1 MSDEDSLPP
10 YLKTLQRIRNEKNAK
25 HKREAAQLNFEIA
38 QGKQLYGIE
47 MRGAPYLE
55 TAQGRVNSSKIE
67 ELKGN
72 KAKLLK
78 EIADRRAELHKEDTS
93 LTEAEREQ
101 ILKEIQERMG
111 EIGRLNDTSG
121 TITTGMEE
129 EERKRARFRN
139 LGEEALAITAAQ
151 RALNFNTGAFSR
163 VKPLAHSPPAM
174 GAFLKD
180 VRTEPSAYYI
190 GNTRVKLR
198 TDPLFTSVQNYC
210 FSERPTEFNRERFMT
225 LCDAGEVDIRD
236 KFNCTPLMYVS
247 ALGNRECMERLMV
260 NHADPNA
267 QDEDGNTPLIF
278 AAGDHLPRGWKF
290 ENDIYEN
297 TLLFTGIKHLRWS
310 LPRGKLKTEEKA
322 TLAVTLLLNGI
333 SRVAKYA
340 KKVAHPNLQN
350 NSGITALMVAAKA
363 GHTEV
368 VRVLLEG
375 GADPNIQ
382 DTTGVTTLMAAAQ
395 AGRTEVARVLLEG
408 GADPNIQDKEGLTA
422 LMYSFPNRRGR
433 TLHAGLI
440 EILLDAKAD
449 HSIRDSGER
458 TVLMYAAHLGTLGE
472 VETLLA
478 SGPEINAKD
487 SNGNTALDYTKS
499 PEMRALLVGN
509 GAESGKKQTLVEAQ
523 PERSLPRAASL
534 PRGCL
539 PGSSC
544 AIMGGRVKYTRR
556 RFRKRARRTFRRAN

>member
-1 MSDEDSLPP
+1 
-10 YLKTLQRIRNEKNAK
+10 
-25 HKREAAQLNFEIA
+25 
-38 QGKQLYGIE
+38 
-47 MRGAPYLE
+47 
-55 TAQGRVNSSKIE
+55 
-67 ELKGN
+67 
-72 KAKLLK
+72 
-78 EIADRRAELHKEDTS
+78 
-93 LTEAEREQ
+93 
-101 ILKEIQERMG
+101 
-111 EIGRLNDTSG
+111 
-121 TITTGMEE
+121 
-129 EERKRARFRN
+129 
-139 LGEEALAITAAQ
+139 
-151 RALNFNTGAFSR
+151 
-163 VKPLAHSPPAM
+163 
-174 GAFLKD
+174 
-180 VRTEPSAYYI
+180 
-190 GNTRVKLR
+190 
-198 TDPLFTSVQNYC
+198 
-210 FSERPTEFNRERFMT
+210 MT

>member
-1 MSDEDSLPP
+1 MSDEHNLPP
-10 YLKTLQRIRNEKNAK
+10 YLKTLQRIRNEKNAQ
-25 HKREAAQLNFEIA
+25 HKREAAELNFKIA

-55 TAQGRVNSSKIE
+55 TAQGRVNSSKIASLKRVKA
-67 ELKGN
+67 ELQ
-72 KAKLLK
+72 K
-78 EIADRRAELHKEDTS
+78 EIADRRAELYKEDTS

-121 TITTGMEE
+121 TISRGMEE

-139 LGEEALAITAAQ
+139 LGEEILAITAAQ

-174 GAFLKD
+174 GAFLKE
-180 VRTEPSAYYI
+180 VRTGPSPYYI
-190 GNTRVKLR
+190 GKFRVKPSK
-198 TDPLFTSVQNYC
+198 DPLFTSVQNYC
-210 FSERPTEFNRERFMT
+210 FSERPTELNRDRFMT

-236 KFNCTPLMYVS
+236 EFNCTPLMYVS

-267 QDEDGNTPLIF
+267 QDKDGNTPLIF
-278 AAGDHLPRGWKF
+278 AAGDHLPIGWKF
-290 ENDIYEN
+290 ENNIYKKP
-297 TLLFTGIKHLRWS
+297 LLFVGIKYLLWS

-382 DTTGVTTLMAAAQ
+382 DTTGVTALMAAAQ
-395 AGRTEVARVLLEG
+395 AGHTEVVRVLLEG
-408 GADPNIQDKEGLTA
+408 GADPNIQNKEGLTA
-422 LMYSFPNRRGR
+422 
-433 TLHAGLI
+433 
-440 EILLDAKAD
+440 
-449 HSIRDSGER
+449 
-458 TVLMYAAHLGTLGE
+458 LMYAAHLGTLGE
-472 VETLLA
+472 VETLLKWH
-478 SGPEINAKD
+478 PEINAKD

-499 PEMRALLVGN
+499 SEMQALLVAN
-509 GAESGKKQTLVEAQ
+509 GAESGKKRTLEEAQ
-523 PERSLPRAASL
+523 PERSLPRAASR